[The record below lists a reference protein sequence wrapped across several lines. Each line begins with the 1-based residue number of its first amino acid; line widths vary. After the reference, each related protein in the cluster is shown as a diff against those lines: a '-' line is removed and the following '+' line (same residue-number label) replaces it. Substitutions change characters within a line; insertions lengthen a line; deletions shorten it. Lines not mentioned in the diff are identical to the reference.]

1 MNKNLHRQINLLYFF
16 EFLSNFS
23 IFNSV
28 SILFLLQRGF
38 SLLDFGI
45 AESIFHIVSLT
56 FEIPSGILADLW
68 GRKHVLAAS
77 QFCFALSSLAMM
89 FSQSLFGI
97 CLSYALCA
105 LSYNLMSG
113 SKEALLYDSLQQ
125 FDQQT
130 CYLRINSNREFLY
143 ELSSIIGSLCSGIAQ
158 SIGYLLSYLL
168 HVITSSVCFIFSL
181 FLKEP
186 LIKANKK
193 QLNLFFAMK
202 DQFVLALVFL
212 RTQPAILLIMFTQGI
227 IASVRTL
234 TFFYLQQHFSQINA
248 HHISIGLL
256 FVFLNLGALLASK
269 SIFLFRKYRWRNV
282 LILCTLGSL
291 SSFLLLILG
300 NSIIISVLGGLSLL
314 FFETVSYLKADAHI
328 QQSVSS
334 DKRATVISINSLLF
348 SLLML
353 PLSPVSGWLADSLG
367 LISAFCFLSIL
378 LLLLLLGT
386 LIYHTKAN

>member
-234 TFFYLQQHFSQINA
+234 TFFIFSN
-248 HHISIGLL
+248 ISR
-256 FVFLNLGALLASK
+256 K
-269 SIFLFRKYRWRNV
+269 STHTIFLSVYYLYF
-282 LILCTLGSL
+282 LI
-291 SSFLLLILG
+291 
-300 NSIIISVLGGLSLL
+300 
-314 FFETVSYLKADAHI
+314 
-328 QQSVSS
+328 
-334 DKRATVISINSLLF
+334 
-348 SLLML
+348 
-353 PLSPVSGWLADSLG
+353 
-367 LISAFCFLSIL
+367 
-378 LLLLLLGT
+378 
-386 LIYHTKAN
+386 